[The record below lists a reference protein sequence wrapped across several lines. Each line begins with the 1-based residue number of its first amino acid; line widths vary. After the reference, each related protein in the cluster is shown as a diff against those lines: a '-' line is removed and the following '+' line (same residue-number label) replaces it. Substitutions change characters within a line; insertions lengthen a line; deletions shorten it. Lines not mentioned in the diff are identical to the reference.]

1 VKVVRTAEEVRREVS
16 ASRGRGAS
24 IGLVPTMGYFHEGH
38 LSLMRL
44 SRRES
49 GFTVVSLFVNPI
61 QFGPGEDLANY
72 PRDFERDL
80 KLAGREG
87 VELLFAPEAAAMYQP
102 GVSTY
107 VEETSISRGLCGK
120 SRPGHFSGVATVV
133 TKLLN
138 IVAPDLAVFGRKDL
152 QQLMV
157 IRRVV
162 RDLDLPVRIIAAPI
176 VREPDGLALSSRNV
190 YLSPAE
196 REKAP
201 RFYGALL
208 EGARGLAGGNGNIAG
223 IVGETSG
230 RIEERTGGKIDY
242 VSAVDE
248 DMQEASRPEDCRY
261 LAGAL
266 FLGRARLIDNVRIG
280 AAGGLD

>member
-1 VKVVRTAEEVRREVS
+1 MKVVRTPGEVREQVS
-16 ASRGRGAS
+16 AARSRGTA

-44 SRRES
+44 ARQES
-49 GFTVVSLFVNPI
+49 GFCVVSLFVNPT
-61 QFGPGEDLANY
+61 QFGPGEDLASY
-72 PRDFERDL
+72 PRDFDRDL
-80 KLAGREG
+80 ELAGREG
-87 VELLFAPEAAAMYQP
+87 VDLLFAPEAAAMYRP
-102 GVSTY
+102 GTSTY
-107 VEETSISRGLCGK
+107 VEETSVSRGLCGK
-120 SRPGHFSGVATVV
+120 SRPGHFRGVATVV
-133 TKLLN
+133 TKLFN
-138 IVAPDLAVFGRKDL
+138 IVAPDLAIFGRKDL
-152 QQLMV
+152 QQLML
-157 IRRVV
+157 IRRMV

-201 RFYGALL
+201 RFHLSLL
-208 EGARGLAGGNGNIAG
+208 EGARDMTGAK
-223 IVGETSG
+223 GEVAQILKDTAR
-230 RIEERTGGKIDY
+230 RIEERTGGTIDF

-248 DMQEASRPEDCRY
+248 DMQEVSRPEDCRY

-280 AAGGLD
+280 AAGELD